1 MCWRAAGLAALFL
14 AGDREVRTGRNA
26 VARPACAKR
35 NAAMHHWPLHHP
47 DKSPDIGCPGS
58 SAPSR
63 PGNLEP
69 KPMTAHP
76 QAQAADPS
84 ERPAAPARAMDPV
97 DAMLRGRYAQQPLM
111 QWLRDRIRGVPK

>member
-1 MCWRAAGLAALFL
+1 
-14 AGDREVRTGRNA
+14 
-26 VARPACAKR
+26 
-35 NAAMHHWPLHHP
+35 
-47 DKSPDIGCPGS
+47 
-58 SAPSR
+58 
-63 PGNLEP
+63 
-69 KPMTAHP
+69 MTAHP